1 MKGRILIVED
11 KTSMAEMLETTLKK
25 EGFQCSVAK
34 DGEEAIQK
42 LQRELPDLV
51 LADLKLP
58 TGNGLE
64 VLRAALEEDPSL
76 PVIIMTAYGSIET
89 AVQAMKEGAYDFIT
103 KPFDIDHLIVL
114 IHRAIERRNLYREN
128 ILLKEEIAERTG
140 APVIIG
146 RSGKMKEVM
155 DKVKKVAPTKSTVLL
170 LGESGTGK
178 ELLARAI
185 HFLSPRK
192 DHLFVPINCAA
203 IPRELLES
211 ELFGHEKGAFTGAA
225 SRKIGKF
232 ELANKGTVF
241 LDEISELELSL
252 QAKLLR
258 VLQDQVIE
266 RVGGTTQIQVDVRII
281 AATNADLYKRVKE
294 GRFREDL
301 YYRLNVFPIEIPPLR
316 ERREDIPA
324 LAEHF
329 VKKYAKQMKIPE
341 KGISKEAMEVLLD
354 YLWKGNVRELEN
366 TIERAMILAEGDM
379 ILPEHISLFK
389 IERPSEDELIPM
401 DGSLEETAK
410 AALRYAESRRIRRAL
425 ENNRWNKTRA
435 AEELKVSYK
444 TLLTKI
450 KEYGLE

>member
-11 KTSMAEMLETTLKK
+11 KTSMAEMLKSTLNK
-25 EGFQCSVAK
+25 EGFQCYVAK

-42 LQRELPDLV
+42 LQKELPDLV

-58 TGNGLE
+58 KKDGLE
-64 VLRAALEEDPSL
+64 VLKAALEEDPSL

-128 ILLKEEIAERTG
+128 ILLKEEIAERAG

-146 RSGKMKEVM
+146 RSEKMKEVM
-155 DKVKKVAPTKSTVLL
+155 EKVKKVAPTRSTVLL

-211 ELFGHEKGAFTGAA
+211 ELFGHEKGAFTGAT

-241 LDEISELELSL
+241 LDEISELEPSL

-266 RVGGTTQIQVDVRII
+266 RVGSTTQIQVDVRII
-281 AATNADLYKRVKE
+281 AATNADLYQRVKD

-316 ERREDIPA
+316 QRKEDIPV

-329 VKKYAKQMKIPE
+329 VKKYARQMKIPE
-341 KGISKEAMEVLLD
+341 KSISKEAMEVLID
-354 YLWKGNVRELEN
+354 YSWKGNVRELEN
-366 TIERAMILAEGDM
+366 TIERAMILAEGDV

-389 IERPSEDELIPM
+389 AERHSEEELIPM
-401 DGSLEETAK
+401 NGSLEETAR
-410 AALRYAESRRIRRAL
+410 AALRYAESRRIRKAL